1 MGQVGRK
8 TPAHREAVSRRWDG
22 RQRASRGG
30 GRPRLCPSGQVLV
43 GPPELDEEEKPEE
56 GEEDE
61 DERVAFP
68 DVEHGDLLVVA
79 AGSLE
84 HCRAAA

>member
-1 MGQVGRK
+1 M
-8 TPAHREAVSRRWDG
+8 
-22 RQRASRGG
+22 
-30 GRPRLCPSGQVLV
+30 GRPPAGVSWRRQAPVGPSGQVLV

>member
-1 MGQVGRK
+1 M
-8 TPAHREAVSRRWDG
+8 P
-22 RQRASRGG
+22 
-30 GRPRLCPSGQVLV
+30 L

-61 DERVAFP
+61 NERMAFP

-84 HCRAAA
+84 HHRAAA